1 MLLSVSISLQSDLL
15 IYFEWYRL
23 DGKTKFKIIMKGEK
37 EYKKITN
44 KFKIKQE
51 KKDRGS
57 PLKKNIIEIIK
68 ELCLK

>member
-1 MLLSVSISLQSDLL
+1 
-15 IYFEWYRL
+15 
-23 DGKTKFKIIMKGEK
+23 MKGEK